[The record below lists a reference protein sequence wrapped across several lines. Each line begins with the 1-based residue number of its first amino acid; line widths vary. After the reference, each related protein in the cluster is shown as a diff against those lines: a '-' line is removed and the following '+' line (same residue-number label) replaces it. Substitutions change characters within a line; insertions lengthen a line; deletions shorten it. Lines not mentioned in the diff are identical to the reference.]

1 MAEILTTIAV
11 GIGVVGLVWCMV
23 EDLRREFV
31 GKIDAMHGALGGKID
46 NWRRSLGGKTDVVR
60 VDLDG
65 KIDGVRVE
73 LSNVKADLGEL
84 KGKIDLI
91 AQGLHIEISGRS
103 RT

>member
-1 MAEILTTIAV
+1 MTEILTTVAV
-11 GIGVVGLVWCMV
+11 GIGVVGLIWLKIQ
-23 EDLRREFV
+23 DLRRD
-31 GKIDAMHGALGGKID
+31 IGGKID
-46 NWRRSLGGKTDVVR
+46 NWRRS
-60 VDLDG
+60 LDG

>member
-1 MAEILTTIAV
+1 MTEILAIIAV
-11 GIGVVGLVWCMV
+11 GIGVVGLVWRML
-23 EDLRREFV
+23 ESLRRDLSGE
-31 GKIDAMHGALGGKID
+31 IDAVRRDLGGKID
-46 NWRRSLGGKTDVVR
+46 AVR
-60 VDLDG
+60 GDLDG

-73 LSNVKADLGEL
+73 LSNVKSDLGEL